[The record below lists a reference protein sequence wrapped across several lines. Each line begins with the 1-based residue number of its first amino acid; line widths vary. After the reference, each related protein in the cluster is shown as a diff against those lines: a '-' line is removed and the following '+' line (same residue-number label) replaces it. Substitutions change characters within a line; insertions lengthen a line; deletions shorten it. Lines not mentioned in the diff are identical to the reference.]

1 MTDLVTG
8 TSEAETTRGKTLP
21 NITVR
26 SFGVCNW
33 RGLHTLYSKEVKRFM
48 KVFTQTIMAPVV
60 TTLLFYTI
68 FTIALGG
75 VRGPRMVGDVPFAAF
90 LAPGL
95 IMMAI
100 IQNAF
105 ANTSSSLMISK
116 IQGNVIDVLMPP
128 MGPLELTLGFAGG
141 GMTRGVIVGLA
152 AGIFMIFMVP
162 IDPMGLHNI
171 GLIFYHAAAASLML
185 ALLGMIGGIWADKF
199 DHMAAITNFVIMPL
213 SFLSGTFYST
223 QRLPE
228 IWQIVAHFNPFF
240 YLIDGFRNGFIGS
253 ADANPL
259 FGMAVVAGVNIVLLG
274 IVYRMFA
281 TGYKLKA

>member
-1 MTDLVTG
+1 MTDLVTN
-8 TSEAETTRGKTLP
+8 TSEGEIANDERPPTL
-21 NITVR
+21 TVR

-33 RGLHTLYSKEVKRFM
+33 QGLRTLYSKEVQRFM
-48 KVFTQTIMAPVV
+48 KVFTQTILAPVV
-60 TTLLFYTI
+60 TTLLFFTI

-75 VRGPRMVGDVPFAAF
+75 VRGPRMVSDVPFAAF

-152 AGIFMIFMVP
+152 AGIFMMFMVP
-162 IDPMGLHNI
+162 INPMELHNI
-171 GLIFYHAAAASLML
+171 GLIFYHAVAASMML
-185 ALLGMIGGIWADKF
+185 ALLGTIAGIWADKF

-213 SFLSGTFYST
+213 SFLSGTFYSI

-228 IWQIVAHFNPFF
+228 TWQIIAHLNPFF
-240 YLIDGFRNGFIGS
+240 YLIDGFRNGFIGH

-259 FGMAVVAGVNIVLLG
+259 FGMAVVAGVNLVLLSL
-274 IVYRMFA
+274 VYRMFA